1 MNKKKRINITS
12 GESFNEYIKTKIN
25 GIFVPFNEALMEG
38 RPLFPLFDETFI
50 NERVMTHYN
59 DLSKKDEYVKK
70 MEIFIKNK
78 ELILNS
84 EELILWFG
92 EDTFCLINLLGLLT
106 FLENNSY
113 HGKLLYNILDEEKF
127 VVKKEGISIE
137 LGNFTNSYVSLFNG
151 NVFVSTK
158 NQLIDKGIKTY
169 LELQDANHFLVQYI
183 KDNIDKME
191 EYQLLINLLN
201 MTLEYG
207 LSDVQLMKMINKYR

>member
-1 MNKKKRINITS
+1 MNKKKIINITS

-38 RPLFPLFDETFI
+38 KPLFPLFDETFI

-137 LGNFTNSYVSLFNG
+137 LGNFTNSYVSLFNE

-169 LELQDANHFLVQYI
+169 LELQDENHFLVQYI

-191 EYQLLINLLN
+191 EHQLLINLLN

>member
-38 RPLFPLFDETFI
+38 KPLFPLFDENFI

-59 DLSKKDEYVKK
+59 DLSKKDEYIKK

-113 HGKLLYNILDEEKF
+113 HGKLLYNIVDEEKF

-137 LGNFTNSYVSLFNG
+137 LGNFTNSYVSLFNE

-169 LELQDANHFLVQYI
+169 LELQDENHFLVQYI

>member
-1 MNKKKRINITS
+1 MTKQKRINITS
-12 GESFNEYIKTKIN
+12 GESCNEYIKTKIN

-38 RPLFPLFDETFI
+38 KPLFPLFDENFI

-127 VVKKEGISIE
+127 IVKKEGISIE
-137 LGNFTNSYVSLFNG
+137 LGNFTNSYVSLFNE

-169 LELQDANHFLVQYI
+169 LELQDENHFLVQYI
-183 KDNIDKME
+183 QENIDKME
-191 EYQLLINLLN
+191 EHQLLINLLN